1 LARHHDVAVTYPSE
15 AGYPQPATRAN
26 PVVVAEVADSATPA
40 NATVADATADSE
52 SCSNDPAASSSCTR
66 VARTVSSP
74 TAVASAGPDGTGGDI
89 TDAVLMT
96 TTLPRGS
103 DSATLEITREC
114 LPPHKFRVT

>member
-1 LARHHDVAVTYPSE
+1 MARHHDVAVTYPSE

-89 TDAVLMT
+89 TDGAH
-96 TTLPRGS
+96 
-103 DSATLEITREC
+103 DNDATQG
-114 LPPHKFRVT
+114 V